1 MFVVV
6 NDVKIKIKYPAGVF
20 VIAVLAITADSAIAL
35 MLLLLPIGVLQ
46 ALTHLINRQIID
58 FYYM

>member
-35 MLLLLPIGVLQ
+35 MLLLLPLVVLQ
-46 ALTHLINRQIID
+46 ALTFLINR
-58 FYYM
+58 